1 MKKRANEIVAPAV
14 DGALITVDEAA
25 LLTDLKVLIQTARQ
39 RIALVANSTMT
50 LLYWNLGRRMLKEN
64 LQDGRAACGKR
75 ILATVSREL
84 TDEFGRGFDERTEL
98 NWIHYR
104 LLASQANAAF
114 ECSSAPQGRP
124 NHKPVQ
130 RPGFDITHVMP
141 ALKGRLKARQE
152 SHSKRLI
159 WPVLSGLNSINTANL
174 GRCPRL
180 LWSCPVG
187 ALQGAAS

>member
-64 LQDGRAACGKR
+64 LQDGRAAYGKR

-84 TDEFGRGFDERTEL
+84 TEL
-98 NWIHYR
+98 NWTHYR
-104 LLASQANAAF
+104 PLASQENAAF
-114 ECSSAPQGRP
+114 ECSVAPTGRP
-124 NHKPVQ
+124 NHSPGQ
-130 RPGFDITHVMP
+130 R
-141 ALKGRLKARQE
+141 R
-152 SHSKRLI
+152 
-159 WPVLSGLNSINTANL
+159 
-174 GRCPRL
+174 RCPRL
-180 LWSCPVG
+180 LWNCPVG